1 MTWRALTENYLKSI
15 EGKKRPS
22 TVQQLTRILRHDD
35 LAAWRERP
43 AVSITADDVRA
54 VRDHIHDDRGSP
66 VQSTCV
72 LRAISGLGT
81 WATEEGKLNV
91 SPARDVKARG
101 KANERDRILSD
112 GRVQSAAGGP
122 VARIYNQFEYESER
136 AEALDKLGE
145 FITALASPRV
155 VPLRRA

>member
-15 EGKKRPS
+15 EGKNRPS

-43 AVSITADDVRA
+43 AVSTTADDVRA

-72 LRAISGLGT
+72 LRVQWIRNLGDR
-81 WATEEGKLNV
+81 G
-91 SPARDVKARG
+91 RKAQCLTRQRCQG
-101 KANERDRILSD
+101 
-112 GRVQSAAGGP
+112 AG
-122 VARIYNQFEYESER
+122 QSER
-136 AEALDKLGE
+136 ARPNIE
-145 FITALASPRV
+145 R
-155 VPLRRA
+155 